1 MISYSVERFH
11 TLAAIY
17 LNRLHSVFSCGFF
30 SVFSFLRKKNKMAAM
45 AVSAA
50 VLANVTAAAPL
61 KEFQGLK
68 ASTSFSKVQSVVHF
82 LQPSYFASAL
92 SNS

>member
-1 MISYSVERFH
+1 LWI
-11 TLAAIY
+11 
-17 LNRLHSVFSCGFF
+17 FF
-30 SVFSFLRKKNKMAAM
+30 CFYFPRKKNKMAAM

-50 VLANVTAAAPL
+50 VSANVTAAAPL

-68 ASTSFSKVQSVVHF
+68 ASTSFSRVQSVVNF

-92 SNS
+92 SSS

>member
-1 MISYSVERFH
+1 
-11 TLAAIY
+11 
-17 LNRLHSVFSCGFF
+17 
-30 SVFSFLRKKNKMAAM
+30 MAAM

-50 VLANVTAAAPL
+50 VSANVTAAAPL

-68 ASTSFSKVQSVVHF
+68 ASTSFSRVQSVVNF

-92 SNS
+92 SSS